1 MTIPL
6 NRTKAFK
13 ILEIPDPGSASLS
26 GETLRQ
32 QYRRM
37 ALKYHPDK
45 NKTPDA
51 GERFRDIHSAYQY
64 LYSYVD
70 ENTSYDTESDYHSDN
85 ESEDDQ
91 TEWYST
97 QPPPSVASYKSIFG
111 RFVKQIFNQHPLVR
125 LVLHKISNVCETTS
139 LEYLHKMDKSILI
152 QIYETIQQYNDVFH
166 FSEHFIQSLREMIH
180 EKTKQEEYVILHPLL
195 DDLFNQQLY
204 KLTHSGQT
212 FIIPL
217 WHNELV
223 YDVSGVDLTVRC
235 SPVLP
240 ENIEL
245 DEQNNLL
252 VHLSYS
258 VGELWNVSSVS
269 VHLDTTQKHSKT
281 PHCIQFNP
289 AELRLLPFQ
298 TIILKQQGI
307 PRIHTKQI
315 YDVSN
320 KSDIILHIHLKP

>member
-1 MTIPL
+1 MEL
-6 NRTKAFK
+6 C
-13 ILEIPDPGSASLS
+13 DPGVLHLSA
-26 GETLRQ
+26 ETLRQ

-64 LYSYVD
+64 LSAYTGANS
-70 ENTSYDTESDYHSDN
+70 SYDTESDCDSDCG
-85 ESEDDQ
+85 SEDDGLP
-91 TEWYST
+91 EWYST

-111 RFVKQIFNQHPLVR
+111 RFVKQVFHQHPLVR
-125 LVLHKISNVCETTS
+125 LVLHKISNVCEASS
-139 LEYLHKMDKSILI
+139 LEYLRKMDKTILI
-152 QIYETIQQYNDVFH
+152 QIYETAQQYNDVFQ
-166 FSEHFIQSLREMIH
+166 FSEHFLLSLREMIQ
-180 EKTKQEEYVILHPLL
+180 EKSKQEECVILHPLL
-195 DDLFNQQLY
+195 GDLFNEQLY
-204 KLTHSGQT
+204 KLSHNGQT

-235 SPVLP
+235 CPVLP
-240 ENIEL
+240 DNIEL
-245 DEQNNLL
+245 DEHNNLL

-258 VGELWNVSSVS
+258 VGELWNVSSVA
-269 VHLDTTQKHSKT
+269 VYLDTTQKQKHSET
-281 PHCIQFNP
+281 RHCVRFNP

-298 TIILKQQGI
+298 TIVLKQQGI

-320 KSDIILHIHLKP
+320 KSDIILHIHLKPS

>member
-1 MTIPL
+1 MTTL
-6 NRTKAFK
+6 TKTRAFE
-13 ILEIPDPGSASLS
+13 ILEITDPTSFPLSA
-26 GETLRQ
+26 EALRQ

-70 ENTSYDTESDYHSDN
+70 DNTLYDTESDYNSESDGEN
-85 ESEDDQ
+85 DQ
-91 TEWYST
+91 TEWYSCPP
-97 QPPPSVASYKSIFG
+97 PPPSAASYKSIFG

-125 LVLHKISNVCETTS
+125 LVLHKISNVCEKS
-139 LEYLHKMDKSILI
+139 SIEYLRKVDKTVLI
-152 QIYETIQQYNDVFH
+152 KIYETAQQYNDVFH
-166 FSEHFIQSLREMIH
+166 FSEHFIQSLREIIH
-180 EKTKQEEYVILHPLL
+180 EKSGQEKCVILHPLL
-195 DDLFNQQLY
+195 GDLFNEQLY
-204 KLTHSGQT
+204 KLSHEGQT

-223 YDVSGVDLTVRC
+223 YDISGADFTVRC
-235 SPVLP
+235 CPILP

-258 VGELWNVSSVS
+258 VGELWNVSSVE
-269 VHLDTTQKHSKT
+269 VRLDTTQKYSNT
-281 PHCIQFNP
+281 RRCVRFNP
-289 AELRLLPFQ
+289 GELRLLPFQ
-298 TIILKQQGI
+298 TILLKQQGI